1 SVLYPLSLH
10 DALPISLPATCGRF
24 LALALPAASSGN
36 LEQHP
41 GRIAQVEPT
50 LFTRLLDLGHALIL
64 VIGMNGA
71 QHVLGTQ
78 LAASDGRQYVLDILA
93 RQPVQHG
100 LDRILAET
108 FAG

>member
-1 SVLYPLSLH
+1 Q
-10 DALPISLPATCGRF
+10 DADDAVSRHSTFSREAYRQVRIDAADGQSALPATCRRL

-50 LFTRLLDLGHALIL
+50 LFARLLDLGHALIL

-78 LAASDGRQYVLDILA
+78 LPASDGRQHVLDIL
-93 RQPVQHG
+93 
-100 LDRILAET
+100 
-108 FAG
+108 